1 MEPLILPVGKYG
13 MLIYIATDRFKSEL
27 LSLSYSVPLT
37 SATAQKNAMVTA
49 LSRRGTVTYPTQAS
63 LNRHLDEMYSTA
75 ISTSN
80 RRIGDMQ
87 TLSFTADFLGA
98 RYVEGGKG
106 LLPEV
111 ISILSELVRKP
122 LLDENGNYIGA
133 FVEGEKQVLRDAIR
147 AAINNPRGFAQ
158 AKARELLCAG
168 EPYGISLI
176 GEEDSVDLLTPA
188 SLAARHRAL
197 QGEAAPLFAYVGSTP
212 APEVVA
218 LLENAFGDFG
228 GKGAAYQ
235 SLVRAHEGEVKRGE
249 VEMPLQQG
257 KLSLGFRTDI
267 AANHRLAPALL
278 LVNEI
283 YGGSPAS
290 KLFLNVREKKSLCY
304 HCSSSLDL
312 YKGVLFASSGMQV
325 ASRAAAEEAMLAEFY
340 ELQQGNI
347 SEVEL
352 NAAKKALANT
362 YRGAFDNPAVLSRF
376 YMGRVTANAF
386 ETVDAWRERLM
397 RVTREEIVEAANHIS
412 LGAEF
417 FLKGTVPSGEEE
429 A

>member
-1 MEPLILPVGKYG
+1 MEPLILPIGKYG
-13 MLIYIATDRFKSEL
+13 TLIYIATYRFKSEL
-27 LSLSYSVPLT
+27 LSLSYSVPLAG
-37 SATAQKNAMVTA
+37 ATAQKNAMVTA

-80 RRIGDMQ
+80 RRTGDMQ

-98 RYVEGGKG
+98 RFVGGGKG

-111 ISILSELVRKP
+111 ISVLSELVRKP

-158 AKARELLCAG
+158 AKARELLCEG

-176 GEEDSVDLLTPA
+176 GTEDSIDLLTPQ

-197 QGEAAPLFAYVGSTP
+197 QSEAAPLFAYVGSMP

-218 LLENAFGDFG
+218 LLENAFGNFG
-228 GKGAAYQ
+228 GKGAPYQ
-235 SLVRAHEGEVKRGE
+235 SLVRANEGEVKCSE

-267 AANHRLAPALL
+267 SANDRLAPALL

-325 ASRAAAEEAMLAEFY
+325 ASRAATQEAMLAEFY

-347 SEVEL
+347 SDVEL
-352 NAAKKALANT
+352 DAAKKALANT

-397 RVTREEIVEAANHIS
+397 SVTREEIVEAASRIG

-417 FLKGTVPSGEEE
+417 FLKGTAESGEEE

>member
-13 MLIYIATDRFKSEL
+13 KLIYIATDRFKSEL
-27 LSLSYSVPLT
+27 LSLSYSVPLEG
-37 SATAQKNAMVTA
+37 ATAQKNAMVTA
-49 LSRRGTVTYPTQAS
+49 LSRRGTVTYPTQAC
-63 LNRHLDEMYSTA
+63 LNRHLDGMYSTA

-80 RRIGDMQ
+80 RRMGDMQ

-98 RYVEGGKG
+98 RYVGGGKG

-111 ISILSELVRKP
+111 ISVLSELVRKP
-122 LLDENGNYIGA
+122 LLDENGNYIKT

-147 AAINNPRGFAQ
+147 AAINNPRGYAN
-158 AKARELLCAG
+158 AKARQLLCAG

-176 GEEDSVDLLTPA
+176 GEEDTVDLLTPET
-188 SLAARHRAL
+188 LAARHRAL
-197 QGEAAPLFAYVGSTP
+197 QGEVAPLFAYVGSMP
-212 APEVVA
+212 ALEVVA
-218 LLENAFGDFG
+218 LLEQAFGDFG
-228 GKGAAYQ
+228 GEGASYQ
-235 SLVRAHEGEVKRGE
+235 CLVRAHEGDVKRAE

-267 AANHRLAPALL
+267 AANDRLAPALL

-304 HCSSSLDL
+304 HCSASLDL
-312 YKGVLFASSGMQV
+312 YKGVLFANSGMQV
-325 ASRAAAEEAMLAEFY
+325 ANRTATEEAMLAEFY
-340 ELQQGNI
+340 ALQEGNI

-352 NAAKKALANT
+352 DAAKKALANT
-362 YRGAFDNPAVLSRF
+362 YRGAFDNPGVLSRF
-376 YMGRVTANAF
+376 YTGRVAANVF
-386 ETVDAWRERLM
+386 QTVDDWRERLM
-397 RVTREEIVEAANHIS
+397 RVTRAEIKEAASRIS
-412 LGAEF
+412 LGAVF
-417 FLKGTVPSGEEE
+417 FLKGMESSGEEE